1 MRIITILAV
10 SGAFVLAA
18 NTSALADSK
27 SAAEFLL
34 KTCLPAMDN
43 VSKVEAMAQ
52 EGNWTPKPDRS
63 STPFRTSNS
72 RWEITKREEKFSV
85 IVWISHLAQQDY
97 NICFVNFLSNN
108 VNREEFL
115 GFVTAFLE
123 LTLISDTRL
132 AEIQMRW
139 EQYRITSD
147 RPNAIQLGVQSQIAD
162 GNVK

>member
-1 MRIITILAV
+1 
-10 SGAFVLAA
+10 
-18 NTSALADSK
+18 
-27 SAAEFLL
+27 
-34 KTCLPAMDN
+34 
-43 VSKVEAMAQ
+43 
-52 EGNWTPKPDRS
+52 
-63 STPFRTSNS
+63 
-72 RWEITKREEKFSV
+72 V